1 MVAQSPREEGRVALC
16 LIGVGETVR
25 IAATMFSLS
34 WVHSVEKIPWQ
45 EYWRVERAAL
55 VLTEVRI
62 KGSGAGMEPPPDA
75 RREDGWYV
83 WTPQNG
89 ERAEIVL
96 RITDFGQWT
105 FCADSDPC
113 RPLQTVFGREADPI
127 TLKPCA

>member
-1 MVAQSPREEGRVALC
+1 VALC
-16 LIGVGETVR
+16 LIGAGETVR

-45 EYWRVERAAL
+45 EYWRVDRAAL

-75 RREDGWYV
+75 RHEAGWYV
-83 WTPQNG
+83 WTPRNG

-96 RITDFGQWT
+96 RITDFGLWN

-113 RPLQTVFGREADPI
+113 RPLHSVFSGEADPI